1 MANRHMKT
9 DSTLTNREMQI
20 KNTMRYH
27 FTHIRMTIIKS
38 NRNVTMDMK
47 KKELWFTI
55 GGNVNV
61 YTHCD
66 K

>member
-1 MANRHMKT
+1 MESFREDFIMAISYKRLWKMLIDK
-9 DSTLTNREMQI
+9 
-20 KNTMRYH
+20 
-27 FTHIRMTIIKS
+27 
-38 NRNVTMDMK
+38 DMK

>member
-1 MANRHMKT
+1 
-9 DSTLTNREMQI
+9 MQI